1 MLLAVVFMFL
11 NVLQGNVVEKMVE
24 MFVGIWTL
32 VMPSP
37 QVVFVDMR
45 KIVGAMRWL
54 RRQTARKT

>member
-11 NVLQGNVVEKMVE
+11 NVLQGNVAEKTVE

-45 KIVGAMRWL
+45 KIVGAMRRL